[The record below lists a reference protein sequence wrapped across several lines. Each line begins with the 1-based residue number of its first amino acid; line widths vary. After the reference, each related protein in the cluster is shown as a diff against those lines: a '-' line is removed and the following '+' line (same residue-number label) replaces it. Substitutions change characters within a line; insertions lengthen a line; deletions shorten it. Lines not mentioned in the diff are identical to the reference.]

1 MRVRKM
7 MVGKE
12 WKVGRDEARKR
23 RIAEEK
29 GRNGLGKRG
38 MRKKGGVIKRWRG
51 VDYKSLEDYR
61 RERRT
66 FRP

>member
-23 RIAEEK
+23 RRAEEK
-29 GRNGLGKRG
+29 GRNGLVKRG
-38 MRKKGGVIKRWRG
+38 MRKKWGVIKRWRG
-51 VDYKSLEDYR
+51 VDYKR
-61 RERRT
+61 
-66 FRP
+66 

>member
-23 RIAEEK
+23 RRAEEK
-29 GRNGLGKRG
+29 GRNGFGKRG
-38 MRKKGGVIKRWRG
+38 MRKKGVVIKRWRG
-51 VDYKSLEDYR
+51 VDYKR
-61 RERRT
+61 
-66 FRP
+66 